1 MHWTLFAQHSGTA
14 VCFHQIAIAV
24 STVPHC
30 VVQQNA
36 KVQIAIAMLNTV
48 QCIMQSNAVLSRTL
62 QRPSDQVQSSATEQ
76 KQIDLNTQN
85 GKSLSK
91 NPIERFEIQIG
102 RRLD

>member
-14 VCFHQIAIAV
+14 VSFHQIAIAV

-36 KVQIAIAMLNTV
+36 KVQIAITV
-48 QCIMQSNAVLSRTL
+48 QCIMQSSAVLSRTL